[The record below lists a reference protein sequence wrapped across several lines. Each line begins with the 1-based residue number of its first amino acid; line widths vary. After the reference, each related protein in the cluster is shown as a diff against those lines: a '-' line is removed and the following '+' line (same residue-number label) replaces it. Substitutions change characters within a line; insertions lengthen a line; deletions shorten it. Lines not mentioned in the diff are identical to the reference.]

1 MTKQTRPP
9 PRHTEATLLGAMES
23 AGRDISDEELRAAM
37 RDSGLGTPA
46 TRAATIETLIRRT
59 FVARDGK
66 NLVPTDMGIG
76 LIDALPEKSLA
87 SPELTGSWEARLS
100 RVARGEETRAAF
112 MADISR
118 YVSDVVT
125 AIRGGAGVVRASG
138 DRGRGP
144 TRRSATPSRETRA
157 RQAGC
162 GRHTRRHHAD
172 LPALQTGHPGGGKS
186 RLGLQPLARGL
197 RVRDLVRDRRAPH
210 HRRRAHR
217 PGLEGQDT
225 QTKMALG
232 RRRGDRRPTRP
243 GSLGRARRRRGAPG
257 RARGVAIPA
266 GPHHKAHR
274 SRGARGAGARHS
286 KASANAA
293 MFATV
298 ALMRTRGGGCRSRSR
313 AAPSGDNRPN
323 LHVLCA

>member
-1 MTKQTRPP
+1 
-9 PRHTEATLLGAMES
+9 MES

-100 RVARGEETRAAF
+100 RMARGQETRAAF

-125 AIRGGAGVVRASG
+125 AIRGGAGVVRAPG
-138 DRGRGP
+138 AARGTANAAPAPRTP
-144 TRRSATPSRETRA
+144 RSPSAKPPRAKPARRRR
-157 RQAGC
+157 
-162 GRHTRRHHAD
+162 TRRHHAH
-172 LPALQTGHPGGGKS
+172 LPALQTGHARGGQA
-186 RLGLQPLARGL
+186 RLGLHPLARGL
-197 RVRDLVRDRRAPH
+197 RVRDLVRDRRPPH

-217 PGLEGQDT
+217 PGLEGQDP
-225 QTKMALG
+225 QTKVAL
-232 RRRGDRRPTRP
+232 RRRRARSAAASSWISRPTRD
-243 GSLGRARRRRGAPG
+243 
-257 RARGVAIPA
+257 
-266 GPHHKAHR
+266 
-274 SRGARGAGARHS
+274 AGAARLDAH
-286 KASANAA
+286 
-293 MFATV
+293 
-298 ALMRTRGGGCRSRSR
+298 
-313 AAPSGDNRPN
+313 GD
-323 LHVLCA
+323 